1 MLLDK
6 KAIFRVEDRKFEV
19 VDVPE
24 WGPGA
29 QVRVASLTGSG
40 RDTFEQSI
48 TIRHGT
54 DVTVNLVNARAKLVV
69 LSVVDEEGNRVFS
82 DDEVLEVGKK
92 NALALN
98 RIFEV
103 AQRLSGLTEEDVKEA
118 MVGLGDGPA
127 EGPSSV

>member
-1 MLLDK
+1 MVMDRDGILQS
-6 KAIFRVEDRKFEV
+6 EDRQFEV

-29 QVRVASLTGSG
+29 QVRVSSLSGSE
-40 RDTFEQSI
+40 RDTFEASI
-48 TIRHGT
+48 TVRRGT

-69 LSVVDEEGNRVFS
+69 LTVVDDEGNRLFTDDDVF
-82 DDEVLEVGKK
+82 EVGKK

-98 RIFEV
+98 RLFEV

-118 MVGLGDGPA
+118 VAGLGSGPA